1 MKSKKNTSVRDWFDA
16 KAAAR
21 LSELTL
27 DMINYLCRH
36 ELVIPSNGN
45 KRGRGTSRR
54 YSFADILLL
63 RVIAKLLVNG
73 ISPLRL
79 KNCLLSL
86 HGRAVEAKGILTTK
100 YVVTDGYNIYFQD
113 DGVVE
118 LLATGQMTFA
128 FVLELSKLRE
138 EVTANIVNGLKVA

>member
-1 MKSKKNTSVRDWFDA
+1 MKSQKNMSIKGWFDA

-36 ELVIPSNGN
+36 EIVTPSNGN
-45 KRGRGTSRR
+45 QRGRGTRRR
-54 YSFADILLL
+54 YSFADIILL
-63 RVIAKLLVNG
+63 RVIAKLLANG

-79 KNCLLSL
+79 KNCLDSL
-86 HGRAVEAKGILTTK
+86 HGRKVEAKGILTTK